1 MMLQLQLLVLSL
13 ALAPNL
19 VSAALFSRN
28 SQVKMIGHKEFKEA
42 MKQNVFILYSVPPN
56 QLLNKLC
63 FAPDDLGRRVRSAL
77 VRSKSGLS
85 RVFHDTAFL
94 TLHPALSKSGAGV
107 QQSSSWL
114 TSLGTILRCGL

>member
-19 VSAALFSRN
+19 VSAALFPRN

-56 QLLNKLC
+56 QLLSN
-63 FAPDDLGRRVRSAL
+63 FALPQMTSVVAFVAPWCGVSPDSHAY
-77 VRSKSGLS
+77 SMIPLS
-85 RVFHDTAFL
+85 
-94 TLHPALSKSGAGV
+94 
-107 QQSSSWL
+107 
-114 TSLGTILRCGL
+114 